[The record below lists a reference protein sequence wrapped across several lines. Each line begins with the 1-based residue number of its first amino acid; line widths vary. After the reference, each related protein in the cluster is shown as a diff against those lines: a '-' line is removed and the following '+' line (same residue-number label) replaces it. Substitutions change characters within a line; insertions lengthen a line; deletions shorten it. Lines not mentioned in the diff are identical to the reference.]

1 MKKNHI
7 MFEQLIEIAVLIRY
21 LHNKKD
27 PVVNLGFA
35 VRNFLRIPK
44 TNILIINTLYN
55 EDQDSNIVYY
65 NDLSSAAGEIINVQ
79 KPVLTMD
86 NSKELQ
92 KFPDGT
98 NPYQYSS
105 KIYTLKNG
113 QKIILTTNDMGVI
126 YWTINIGAENLD
138 YKYIGYIEQSKVQN
152 QGDKFRSYT
161 KHPTKDI
168 FFFGGQYTEIIIVK
182 LIDIQTNNFQTL
194 DRIILYE
201 DYKPSITNLFY
212 SEILGDQG
220 QLIPILWA
228 GETDYI
234 YNISLNESDDDSS
247 LRIEKYNYQ
256 EVTTWYRWYII
267 QEASMIYI
275 SSEDYVTI
283 FDYQKSEFTYNLYFY
298 GDLYCRKYMRQIEGS
313 QEQYI
318 LFSGNKLALYD
329 KGNFGTESANQKN
342 KFAEN
347 VRWTYG
353 SFYKVRNQLDY
364 YFVKAGADGE
374 NSKIYTFPI
383 YPLEESGSTID
394 ITSLYNLEWKNLNQ
408 NLDPF
413 YLNNTFWVTFGFPQK
428 QNTEDY
434 LFMVIDCTSQDNHS
448 YFLKSN
454 KTTDSSIQTAFAVAS
469 LDNPKNLEIIGV
481 DNLGTIYAWDLGQ
494 DGFPFKFYI
503 NFKDP
508 SLCTQCSQEYYFEAT
523 EIYDSSGVYG
533 VGSVD
538 YPFTTSNNFLTAMIK
553 INFNN
558 FSLSDCFLGDN
569 FSILTQE
576 SNLKVLAQNITLA
589 NNVCSN
595 NDNNLSQDNDNEK
608 ISALFSSGN
617 FKVTNMTVNNN
628 TFCKKIIFS
637 TVSSL
642 NHINYIFSFQDIKV
656 YDNSFQAKTDY
667 LFFDALYSMRIS
679 AKLQRQKG
687 PFYTQIHLDKY
698 FKKYSFSKSKAQ
710 NQIGFQG
717 GYIKNVFGVTDNYFV
732 DATNSNLLFS
742 QIPSITSE
750 KFNSDS
756 EVQKQYL
763 KKYNGLQQQATL
775 ANLQKSYLT
784 IESCKLSNL
793 NIQSFNSVLPLLIS
807 STSSNITISNTQIED
822 SLFTN
827 SAINAQQSNIQF
839 QNVSFNN
846 VSQAAAKSRNLQ
858 LEIYSNPISSGAS
871 LIISQQ
877 SSIAIKQKSS
887 FNTITCKSNC
897 NGGAIQLLQGTISI
911 DDTIF
916 SKIESSFGGALY
928 IEGINN
934 TNTISNTQFLNCAS
948 QNDGG
953 AFYLKAL
960 QQDKFDLTIQGS
972 SLVNNICKSRGGAI
986 FVDSEI
992 MNSPKQ
998 VIQIL
1003 NSKILQNQA
1012 SIGGGIFQQNIS
1024 INTQKDNV
1032 ISSNTGTIQG
1042 NDNISYPS
1050 KLRIN
1055 NIDEF
1060 LKINK
1065 GKQEQNKIIIND
1077 FRSGAN
1083 LTDIQFLFL
1092 NDKNEIINPITQEDY
1107 DTYKISV
1114 AFDPKTA
1121 NITQYSV
1128 GGSIQT
1134 NFNPKKQV
1142 FDFENITLIG
1152 KPGSSAYIQFSSKQI
1167 YVADSQQANFIQNY
1181 TFNILINFRL
1191 CGPGEQIA
1199 QLGQVTECQQ
1209 CPANYYSFNVEN
1221 CQDCPQGATC
1231 NGGTNVVANKGYW
1244 RGYIPKIK
1252 QSFQQLA
1259 KTLSEKISFF
1269 KKFVK
1274 EEEKNKKQI
1283 KPEIKQKLLFL
1294 SKKFASLDPQKKKK
1308 IYIEA
1313 YELRLVEEYKHIFEK
1328 SEIQQQE
1335 DKENPNQQK
1344 TEANFFESS
1353 KLIAYEK
1360 EDQNLRATHKKQD
1373 SDNNLIQ
1380 QEKNQTNTS
1389 RNEDKPKSKFYIES
1403 FGETLKEDQINIE
1416 MQKDSKD
1423 D

>member
-65 NDLSSAAGEIINVQ
+65 NDLSSAAGEIINVVKPNYVIIDMQYNIYLDLIMVTNYYSLVFADPYTLKAVYSFPFPELQGIFLIEETNYIILTRFYNKLSIFDFMQQ

-960 QQDKFDLTIQGS
+960 QQDIYGQHWGESYAKSAKFSCTKCSEIKGNVWIVVLMTIWTLISMCLAIKGDVDLLKERAAIMTIQRNLQKKQTNKNLQEMQTPNQKTEFQSFTTITKQKTQNEVKEKKQKIVRSDEEKSGVFIKMLTNYVQIVGS
-972 SLVNNICKSRGGAI
+972 IATFNLSIPSGIFEFPQSVGQPLKQTMNSLDCALQEMDASMPIIYLRLLFSVLIPFIYMAI
-986 FVDSEI
+986 FLI
-992 MNSPKQ
+992 CMGLYFIYK
-998 VIQIL
+998 
-1003 NSKILQNQA
+1003 
-1012 SIGGGIFQQNIS
+1012 
-1024 INTQKDNV
+1024 
-1032 ISSNTGTIQG
+1032 
-1042 NDNISYPS
+1042 
-1050 KLRIN
+1050 
-1055 NIDEF
+1055 
-1060 LKINK
+1060 
-1065 GKQEQNKIIIND
+1065 
-1077 FRSGAN
+1077 
-1083 LTDIQFLFL
+1083 
-1092 NDKNEIINPITQEDY
+1092 
-1107 DTYKISV
+1107 KIS
-1114 AFDPKTA
+1114 T
-1121 NITQYSV
+1121 
-1128 GGSIQT
+1128 
-1134 NFNPKKQV
+1134 KK
-1142 FDFENITLIG
+1142 N
-1152 KPGSSAYIQFSSKQI
+1152 
-1167 YVADSQQANFIQNY
+1167 
-1181 TFNILINFRL
+1181 
-1191 CGPGEQIA
+1191 
-1199 QLGQVTECQQ
+1199 
-1209 CPANYYSFNVEN
+1209 
-1221 CQDCPQGATC
+1221 
-1231 NGGTNVVANKGYW
+1231 NK
-1244 RGYIPKIK
+1244 
-1252 QSFQQLA
+1252 
-1259 KTLSEKISFF
+1259 
-1269 KKFVK
+1269 
-1274 EEEKNKKQI
+1274 
-1283 KPEIKQKLLFL
+1283 
-1294 SKKFASLDPQKKKK
+1294 
-1308 IYIEA
+1308 A